1 MEYTSTLN
9 LIERETRLIEIQ
21 KIEGNKRQ
29 ILDICS
35 SCETIKKFI
44 KCTFSNRK

>member
-21 KIEGNKRQ
+21 KIEENRRQ

-35 SCETIKKFI
+35 SCETIKKVYKVYFF
-44 KCTFSNRK
+44 K